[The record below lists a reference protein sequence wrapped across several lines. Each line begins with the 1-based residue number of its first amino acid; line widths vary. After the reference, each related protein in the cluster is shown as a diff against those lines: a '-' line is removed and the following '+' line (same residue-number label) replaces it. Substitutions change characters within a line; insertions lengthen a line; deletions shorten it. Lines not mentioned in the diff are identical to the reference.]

1 MRYMFPIRYTLGGY
15 RMTTSPVLAP
25 LGVLQLGKALVH
37 REATVVVLEIVSLGI
52 QPEKWEFHGDL
63 NGFEW
68 DLNGIQEDFQS
79 DHWDF
84 YGQDKK

>member
-52 QPEKWEFHGDL
+52 QAAGFEWEFHGDL
-63 NGFEW
+63 NG
-68 DLNGIQEDFQS
+68 I
-79 DHWDF
+79 
-84 YGQDKK
+84 

>member
-1 MRYMFPIRYTLGGY
+1 MRYMFPMRYTLGGY

-52 QPEKWEFHGDL
+52 QAAGFEWEFHGDL
-63 NGFEW
+63 NG
-68 DLNGIQEDFQS
+68 I
-79 DHWDF
+79 
-84 YGQDKK
+84 

>member
-1 MRYMFPIRYTLGGY
+1 
-15 RMTTSPVLAP
+15 MTTSPVLAP

-63 NGFEW
+63 NG
-68 DLNGIQEDFQS
+68 I
-79 DHWDF
+79 
-84 YGQDKK
+84 